1 MQPGVIALQEVDH
14 GGLLPHIQFRLC
26 LLQDIIDH
34 FVGIIH
40 LRVTRF
46 VGIHGFHHLAKRVS
60 LCLRALP
67 TKHNA
72 QLLNQNTI
80 ALHAAARQTHDKIG
94 LALGCEDESDASAL
108 AMSENADRSKVRL
121 RAQILQAGQCIGGI
135 VKHRGAR
142 GVAGAFSRAAVVIT
156 QTGNAHLRQAVG
168 YYEEGLM
175 VKNFFVSI
183 LLPTT
188 ADHQDHRH
196 FTLAS
201 RGLWITQGAG

>member
-1 MQPGVIALQEVDH
+1 MQPGIIALQEVDY

-40 LRVTRF
+40 LRMTRF
-46 VGIHGFHHLAKRVS
+46 ISIHSFHRPAIGVDF
-60 LCLRALP
+60 CLRALP

-108 AMSENADRSKVRL
+108 AMSENADRSEVRL
-121 RAQILQAGQCIGGI
+121 RTQILQTGQRIGGI

-142 GVAGAFSRAAVVIT
+142 GVAGAFSRATVVIT
-156 QTGNAHLRQAVG
+156 QTGNAHLR
-168 YYEEGLM
+168 
-175 VKNFFVSI
+175 
-183 LLPTT
+183 
-188 ADHQDHRH
+188 
-196 FTLAS
+196 
-201 RGLWITQGAG
+201 